1 MENESAT
8 SVDIPEKTGS
18 KSKSSDKQRQNLN
31 STPGISTDEDL
42 KADDARESDM
52 IFKRPNGPELLDNRP
67 LREKLRDMR
76 VLSVV
81 GTPQQKQ
88 LRYS

>member
-67 LREKLRDMR
+67 LRKKLRDMR